1 MLVGF
6 PICAEANALS
16 PPPGDYERKLKTQRN
31 RRGSA
36 QAVDHVVQF
45 DNKRETSPGLEI
57 QLHYLEIDKP
67 SRVLDRCCM
76 VVVSSCRK
84 VFR

>member
-1 MLVGF
+1 MRGF
-6 PICAEANALS
+6 DPSRVVANALS
-16 PPPGDYERKLKTQRN
+16 VPPGKYERKLKTQRN

-45 DNKRETSPGLEI
+45 DGKRETSPGFEI
-57 QLHYLEIDKP
+57 QLQAPEMETLSK
-67 SRVLDRCCM
+67 VLDRCCM

>member
-1 MLVGF
+1 MRSIDPL
-6 PICAEANALS
+6 CAVANALS
-16 PPPGDYERKLKTQRN
+16 MPPGKYGRKAKTQRN

-36 QAVDHVVQF
+36 QVVDHVVQF
-45 DNKRETSPGLEI
+45 DDKRETSPGLEI

-67 SRVLDRCCM
+67 SRVLVRRCM

-84 VFR
+84 VFC